1 MSPAVARRR
10 AWLSGGLYRRRATD
24 TNMSDEGVLRRLGV
38 VGEGDVARAVLGAAE
53 RAGLDT
59 VEGGARAMAENGGV
73 DVVVAVG
80 EEALVALARHGVPV
94 PVLPVGPVEGAGAVP
109 SDTVGRGIGS
119 LVADD
124 FERVWHPV
132 LGATSPV
139 ETRALFD
146 LTFVTE
152 ESARISEYTVRS
164 GTTTVSRFRADGVVV
179 TTPAGSAGYAR
190 AAGGPVVAPET
201 GVVGVVPIAPF
212 ATDTDNWVLGDD
224 AVTVRIERD
233 EAPVELL
240 ADGRSVGSV
249 PPNEAI
255 RLRPVDGVELLS
267 VPESRAPFGE
277 RPATPPK
284 R

>member
-1 MSPAVARRR
+1 
-10 AWLSGGLYRRRATD
+10 
-24 TNMSDEGVLRRLGV
+24 MSDEGVLRRLGV

-59 VEGGARAMAENGGV
+59 VEGGARAMAENGSV

-80 EEALVALARHGVPV
+80 ERALVGLTRHGVAV

-109 SDTVGRGIGS
+109 SDTVERGIGS
-119 LVADD
+119 LADGE
-124 FERVWHPV
+124 FELVRHPV
-132 LGATSPV
+132 LSTGAADAP
-139 ETRALFD
+139 RALFD

-152 ESARISEYTVRS
+152 EAARISEYTVRS

-179 TTPAGSAGYAR
+179 ATPAGSPDYAR

-212 ATDTDNWVLGDD
+212 ATDTDHWVLADD
-224 AVTVRIERD
+224 AVTVRVER
-233 EAPVELL
+233 EAAPVELL
-240 ADGRSVGSV
+240 ADGHSAGRITPGKD
-249 PPNEAI
+249 I
-255 RLRPVDGVELLS
+255 RLRPVDAVELLS

-277 RPATPPK
+277 RPATPP
-284 R
+284 RR

>member
-1 MSPAVARRR
+1 
-10 AWLSGGLYRRRATD
+10 
-24 TNMSDEGVLRRLGV
+24 MSDEDVLRRLGV

-59 VEGGARAMAENGGV
+59 VEGGARAMAEDGSA

-80 EEALVALARHGVPV
+80 ERALVTLARHGIDV
-94 PVLPVGPVEGAGAVP
+94 PVLSVGPVEGAGAIP
-109 SDTVGRGIGS
+109 SSAVERGIGS
-119 LVADD
+119 LVAGE
-124 FERVWHPV
+124 FERVRHPV
-132 LGATSPV
+132 LEATSPV
-139 ETRALFD
+139 ESRALFD

-179 TTPAGSAGYAR
+179 ATPAGSPDYAR

-201 GVVGVVPIAPF
+201 GVVCVVPIAPF
-212 ATDTDNWVLGDD
+212 ATDTDHWVVGDD
-224 AVTVRIERD
+224 TVTVRVERD
-233 EAPVELL
+233 QAPVELL
-240 ADGRSVGSV
+240 ADGQSVGSV
-249 PPNEAI
+249 PPSEAI
-255 RLRPVDGVELLS
+255 RLRPVDEVVLLS